1 MFGDEW
7 ITIASFQGCE
17 VRMRKIAKLLKECE
31 IIQEKYGKY
40 KIKKQEA
47 TMSEAQIQHSCVAWF
62 RMTFPDKKELLFA
75 IPNGGARTG
84 ASGAMRKYEGA
95 LAGASD
101 LILLHKRDGY
111 GALLIEMK
119 RPKVKGQSSAG
130 RQSKAQESFQAQVE
144 KAGYKYITCHG
155 IEEFVKGVCEFAH
168 IRPDEYLADVVEN
181 YDTYRKAR
189 L

>member
-1 MFGDEW
+1 MELN
-7 ITIASFQGCE
+7 E
-17 VRMRKIAKLLKECE
+17 
-31 IIQEKYGKY
+31 
-40 KIKKQEA
+40 IKKTEA

-62 RMTFPDKKELLFA
+62 RIKFPDKKCLLLA

-101 LILLHKRDGY
+101 LILLHKRGGY

-119 RPKVKGQSSAG
+119 TPKVKGQKSAG
-130 RQSKAQESFQAQVE
+130 RQSEAQQEFQSQAE
-144 KAGYKYITCHG
+144 KAGYKYIVCHG
-155 IEEFVKGVCEFAH
+155 IEEFVRGVCEYGH
-168 IRPDEYLADVVEN
+168 IKPDEYIADLAEN
-181 YDTYRKAR
+181 YDTYRKAK

>member
-1 MFGDEW
+1 MELSD
-7 ITIASFQGCE
+7 
-17 VRMRKIAKLLKECE
+17 
-31 IIQEKYGKY
+31 
-40 KIKKQEA
+40 IKKMET

-62 RMTFPDKKELLFA
+62 RIKFPDKKCLLLA

-101 LILLHKRDGY
+101 LILLHKRGGY

-119 RPKVKGQSSAG
+119 RPKVKGQSAG
-130 RQSKAQESFQAQVE
+130 RQSDSQQEFQSQAE
-144 KAGYKYITCHG
+144 KAGYKYIVCHG
-155 IEEFVKGVCEFAH
+155 IEEFIRGLCEYGH
-168 IRPDEYLADVVEN
+168 IRPLEYLADLLDN

>member
-1 MFGDEW
+1 ME
-7 ITIASFQGCE
+7 TNE
-17 VRMRKIAKLLKECE
+17 
-31 IIQEKYGKY
+31 
-40 KIKKQEA
+40 IKKLEA

-62 RMTFPDKKELLFA
+62 RIKFPDKKCLLLA

-101 LILLHKRDGY
+101 LILLHKRGGY

-119 RPKVKGQSSAG
+119 TPKVKGQKSAG
-130 RQSKAQESFQAQVE
+130 RQSEAQQEFQSQAE
-144 KAGYKYITCHG
+144 KAGYKYIVCHG
-155 IEEFVKGVCEFAH
+155 IDEFVRGVCEYAH
-168 IRPDEYLADVVEN
+168 IQPIEYLSDLVDN
-181 YDTYRKAR
+181 YETYRKAR